1 MMSVICKIIVYSADE
16 SFSAKIKEIL
26 NGERYVVK
34 TVNLFTDII
43 GLLQKELFDVAIVDT
58 ETAKEVDGLLR
69 IFDNILLGMP
79 IIVAS
84 DEEDL
89 RVEEGINSKFYFLN
103 KFSGKDE
110 WRSVLKVAVD
120 ENYIIAS
127 KSDLK

>member
-1 MMSVICKIIVYSADE
+1 MSVICKIIVYSADE

-34 TVNLFTDII
+34 IVNLFTDVI

-58 ETAKEVDGLLR
+58 ESLLR